1 MADELNSDRAATK
14 IKHFKELK
22 SGRSAHEGYWQS
34 LHDYF
39 YIEGSDISSVSSP
52 GSELNVNNLWDSTT
66 LDCADVLASG
76 FMNYLTPQTSK
87 WFRLRSKNPAHAEN
101 KAIGDF
107 LSDVS
112 DELIYTLSHS
122 NFYDEILP
130 AYKSS
135 GVYGTSIILAEEDME
150 DDVRFLNLPIKQ
162 VCIVDDAR
170 GRACEFY
177 IEFEYTA
184 FQAETRWGK
193 EKLSEEM
200 KKEAESRSEKKHLFL
215 LFIGKR
221 SARDVRKD
229 NRANMQVEA
238 LWIDVENKKTM
249 DEGGYNE
256 FPCFAHRFDKRPF
269 MPWGYSPAM
278 KSLPFARLLNAI
290 AKTDLRRA
298 MKETDPAMAAPD
310 NAFIMPMNM
319 NPRGINYY
327 KKDALGS
334 NPANSVFPLG
344 GYGNPQTGLEKIQY
358 YTNSVRSLM
367 FYDVFLAFNS
377 LDKQMN
383 NPEVMER
390 INEKMTMMGGAVGR
404 WTQVDSQ
411 IIARLIGILSRR
423 GKLPEMPDE
432 MADDPN
438 YEIDYVSRLA
448 QAQKSSELN
457 ALNIGLT
464 TIAQMAQFMPDVL
477 DKVDPDK
484 VVDETWS
491 ITGAPIRVLRDD
503 SEIAKIRE
511 ARGQQQAQ
519 AQEMAIMSAMAETGA
534 KAGQADKSM
543 AEAKNMGKK

>member
-1 MADELNSDRAATK
+1 VNA
-14 IKHFKELK
+14 
-22 SGRSAHEGYWQS
+22 
-34 LHDYF
+34 
-39 YIEGSDISSVSSP
+39 P
-52 GSELNVNNLWDSTT
+52 GSELNVDNLWDSTT

-76 FMNYLTPQTSK
+76 FMNYLTPQTSA

-101 KAIGDF
+101 KPIANF
-107 LSDVS
+107 FSDVT
-112 DELIYTLSHS
+112 DELLYTLRHS

-150 DDVRFLNLPIKQ
+150 DDVRFCNLPLKQ

-170 GRACEFY
+170 GRAVEFY

-193 EKLSEEM
+193 DKLSEEM
-200 KKEAESRSEKKHLFL
+200 KKELETRSDKKHKFL

-221 SARDVRKD
+221 SARDIRKED
-229 NRANMQVEA
+229 KSNMPIEA
-238 LWIDVENKKTM
+238 LWIDVESKKAM

-269 MPWGYSPAM
+269 TPWGFSPAM
-278 KSLPFARLLNAI
+278 KTMPFARLLNAI

-298 MKETDPAMAAPD
+298 MKETDPSMAAPD
-310 NAFIMPMNM
+310 NAFIMPLNL
-319 NPRGINYY
+319 NPRKINYY

-344 GYGNPQTGLEKIQY
+344 SYGSPQTGLEKIQY
-358 YTNSVRSLM
+358 YTASVRSLM
-367 FYDVFLAFNS
+367 YYDVFLAFNS

-404 WTQVDSQ
+404 WTQVDSE
-411 IIARLIGILSRR
+411 IIMRLIGILSRL
-423 GKLPEMPDE
+423 GKLPELPDE
-432 MADDPN
+432 MMDDPT

-457 ALNIGLT
+457 ALNMGLT
-464 TIAQMAQFMPDVL
+464 TVAQMAQFMPDVL

-491 ITGAPIRVLRDD
+491 IVGAPIRVLRDD

-511 ARGQQQAQ
+511 NRQQQQAQ
-519 AQEMAIMSAMAETGA
+519 AQEMAMAGAMAQTG
-534 KAGQADKSM
+534 KDAGQATKHFAD
-543 AEAKNMGKK
+543 AQAAGEKK